1 MLFQFGDELP
11 DALGCGIGLFLFDPD
26 GGLGRLAI
34 GEQHGDA
41 AIHHQHGGDQA
52 KEGQGKALGKGKGAF
67 HSITKSA
74 RASSDS
80 GISTP
85 MAAAVRWLIT
95 SSNTLGRSIGSSSG
109 GVPRRMRSTK

>member
-52 KEGQGKALGKGKGAF
+52 KEGQGKALGQGKGAF